1 MLRLVADEDFNND
14 ILRGLLRRQEALD
27 LVRVQDVGLRQADD
41 DTVLAWAAHNK
52 RLVVTHDANT
62 MTRAAYDRAVQG
74 LPMPGLIVVVSTS
87 SLHQAIE
94 DPLLLA
100 ECSGDDEWAGQVV
113 HVPLTSSP

>member
-14 ILRGLLRRQEALD
+14 ILRGLLRQQETLD
-27 LVRVQDVGLRQADD
+27 MERVQDVGLRQADD
-41 DTVLAWAAHNK
+41 ATVLEWAARHR

-62 MTRAAYDRAVQG
+62 MTRAAYERAVQG
-74 LPMPGLIVVVSTS
+74 VPMPGLIVVVSTV

-94 DPLLLA
+94 DLLLLV

-113 HVPLTSSP
+113 YIPLMRS